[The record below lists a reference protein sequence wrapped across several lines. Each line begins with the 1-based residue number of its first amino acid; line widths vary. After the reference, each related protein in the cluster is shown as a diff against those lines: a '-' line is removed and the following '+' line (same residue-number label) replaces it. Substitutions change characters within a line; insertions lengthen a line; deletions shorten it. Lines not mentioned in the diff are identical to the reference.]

1 MVITSLQLS
10 PPIHG
15 LPATARNGCGG
26 RRLLTSVACCK
37 HNQPTIV
44 QGARLTSSLSR
55 RDTLIFMSSAFIAT
69 LLVAGPAPAGART
82 SRQENKRKVREKL
95 EKLREKALGPDDR
108 NGASGKKE
116 SVANLLLPP
125 KLVEATI

>member
-1 MVITSLQLS
+1 MAITFLQLS

-15 LPATARNGCGG
+15 LPATARNGT
-26 RRLLTSVACCK
+26 RPRISVACCK
-37 HNQPTIV
+37 NNQPTDV
-44 QGARLTSSLSR
+44 QEAKLTSSLSR
-55 RDTLIFMSSAFIAT
+55 RDALSCMSSAFIAT
-69 LLVAGPAPAGART
+69 LLVAGPAEART

-95 EKLREKALGPDDR
+95 EKIREKALGPDDK
-108 NGASGKKE
+108 KKE